1 MQVSKFR
8 RSRGAGGGCYEGV
21 TRIGAAY
28 EFVQFFA
35 QIPDPLDWQIVFWG

>member
-1 MQVSKFR
+1 MQVSMFR
-8 RSRGAGGGCYEGV
+8 RSRGWGGGGV

-35 QIPDPLDWQIVFWG
+35 QIPDPLEWQIVFWG